1 MLEEEEEE
9 KRKHRSAL
17 RALKNQEIEKK
28 KIKKFEKKNPYDFLI
43 VRKCCKPV

>member
-28 KIKKFEKKNPYDFLI
+28 KSRNLKKKSIWFPH
-43 VRKCCKPV
+43 CT